1 MLLPSTATIRWGKS
15 SGIACT
21 GAGVWTTFC
30 GVYIADEEVPGDLL
44 DCRFLRPVGV
54 GVVGGD
60 RFLLSARAQ
69 ASGSASVGTSVSLL
83 LSVILFIKWP
93 SVNLSISIKLY

>member
-21 GAGVWTTFC
+21 GAGIWTTFC
-30 GVYIADEEVPGDLL
+30 GIYIADEEVPGDLL

-54 GVVGGD
+54 GVGGGD
-60 RFLLSARAQ
+60 RFLLLARAQ
-69 ASGSASVGTSVSLL
+69 ASGSASVGTSASSLL
-83 LSVILFIKWP
+83 SAISSVKCP
-93 SVNLSISIKLY
+93 SVKPSI